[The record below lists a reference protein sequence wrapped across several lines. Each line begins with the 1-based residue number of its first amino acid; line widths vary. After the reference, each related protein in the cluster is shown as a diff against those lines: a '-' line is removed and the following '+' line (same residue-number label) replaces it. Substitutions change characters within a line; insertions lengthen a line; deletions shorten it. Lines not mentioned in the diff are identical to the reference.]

1 MTNFTAPQK
10 KALKAA
16 KETGNAWNAFG
27 NIYRVSTD
35 RMMKELFRQGLL
47 DLQGKPTE
55 ALLSA

>member
-1 MTNFTAPQK
+1 MTAHTAPQR

-35 RMMKELFRQGLL
+35 RMMKELFRQGWL
-47 DLQGKPTE
+47 DLQGKPTA
-55 ALLSA
+55 ALLAA